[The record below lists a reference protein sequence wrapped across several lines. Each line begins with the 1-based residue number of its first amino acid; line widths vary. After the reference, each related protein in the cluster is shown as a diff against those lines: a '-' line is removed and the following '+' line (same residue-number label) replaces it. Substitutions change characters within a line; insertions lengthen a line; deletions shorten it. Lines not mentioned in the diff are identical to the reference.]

1 MKQTNLSHKL
11 KELPAELCAVIA
23 DACRISRDS
32 GYKLYLAGGAV
43 RDMLLGKAVCDIDL
57 TVEGDAIFLA
67 AKLAKEKGVKAI
79 LHHRFA
85 TANLVLGDFSLDI
98 ATSRTE
104 SYERPGV
111 LPVVAPA
118 PLRQDLK
125 RRDFS
130 INAMAIGLNPDDY
143 GQLIDYYDGQGDSS
157 KGLVRVLYDNSFTDD
172 ATRIWRALR
181 YEQRLGFRLENNTL
195 KLLKRDR
202 EMLNTVSGERL
213 RYELECILKEKEPQR
228 ALRRAGVLGVLQNL
242 HPSLRGDDWL
252 AERFYRAVDGFPTD
266 KLPDVYFALLVYRLE
281 ETEVNALID
290 KLKPRRRTS
299 HFLRDSVKLRLLAS
313 GFKADFSPV
322 FIYHKLKGLETLVLK
337 VALVAEDST
346 RVKKV
351 LNLFLKELRHIK
363 VELDGNMLKEMG
375 IKEGKTIDNALNA
388 LLEAR
393 LLKLV
398 TSTEDEK
405 RFIKDY
411 LK

>member
-43 RDMLLGKAVCDIDL
+43 RDLLLGKAVCDIDL
-57 TVEGDAIFLA
+57 TVDGDAIFLA

-79 LHHRFA
+79 LHHRFS
-85 TANLVLGDFSLDI
+85 TANLVLGNFSLDI

-111 LPVVAPA
+111 LPVVTPA
-118 PLRQDLK
+118 SLRQDLK

-143 GQLIDYYDGQGDSS
+143 GQLIDYYGGQSDLS

-181 YEQRLGFRLENNTL
+181 YEQRLDFRLEENTL
-195 KLLKRDR
+195 KLLKRDK

-228 ALRRAGVLGVLQNL
+228 ALCRAGALGVLQNL

-252 AERFYRAVDGFPTD
+252 AERFYRAADGFPTD
-266 KLPDVYFALLVYRLE
+266 KLPDAYFALLVYRLE
-281 ETEVNALID
+281 ETEVNALLD
-290 KLKPRRRTS
+290 RLKPKRRTS
-299 HFLRDSVKLRLLAS
+299 RFLRDSVKLRLLAS

-337 VALVAEDST
+337 VAIVAEDST
-346 RVKKV
+346 RVKKA
-351 LNLFLKELRHIK
+351 LNLFLKELRHVK
-363 VELDGNMLKEMG
+363 VELNGNMLKEMG
-375 IKEGKTIDNALNA
+375 IKEGKTIDKALNA

-398 TSTEDEK
+398 SSKEDEK